1 MGTDRKE
8 GWDECTLFLYQSL
21 FVARSTLLS
30 NLSPLTKSLEQA
42 SVPSSV
48 SAEMHV
54 DQALNDNRNYRLK
67 WKLDNMKSLH
77 GFLRWNVVCT
87 AVLRKIALQKRG
99 SVCNKVNVKLLCY
112 LILFTFK
119 HCCCLVLLNSKRS
132 SKCDGNATE
141 LHSHKA
147 DLAATKG

>member
-42 SVPSSV
+42 SVHSSV

-54 DQALNDNRNYRLK
+54 DQSLNDNRNYRLK

-77 GFLRWNVVCT
+77 GFLGWNVVCT
-87 AVLRKIALQKRG
+87 AVLRKDSTQNHFLLSIMVLQVFLIEAYHQKA
-99 SVCNKVNVKLLCY
+99 KVGKPPED
-112 LILFTFK
+112 F
-119 HCCCLVLLNSKRS
+119 
-132 SKCDGNATE
+132 
-141 LHSHKA
+141 
-147 DLAATKG
+147 